1 MDFAFSLNGSWGA
14 PMGAAFVGARPT
26 GKLRPALTLDSGAVV
41 TLNFGHEP
49 FRFAPP
55 PGASPGSEPLCTTPP
70 LLELQLL

>member
-1 MDFAFSLNGSWGA
+1 MDFAFSLNGSWDA

-26 GKLRPALTLDSGAVV
+26 GKLRPALTLSRGAVV